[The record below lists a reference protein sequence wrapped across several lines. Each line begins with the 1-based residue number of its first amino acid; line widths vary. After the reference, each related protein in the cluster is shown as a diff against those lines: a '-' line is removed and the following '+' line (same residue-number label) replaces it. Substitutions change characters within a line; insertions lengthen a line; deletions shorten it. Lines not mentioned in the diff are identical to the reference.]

1 MRFTAQKAT
10 ASLRLSPFKAQ
21 LTVLVQQTAVL
32 KQEALLM
39 LPSQISHIHSFAGL
53 PSVYGQRPAY
63 VQMQGKLIYPHTTS
77 SDLLPLFHW
86 FLSSISHEGG
96 CEKLK
101 NLRGLLR
108 KSRDPQIHLPTSTH
122 VYKAPKSIL
131 PTCSFAPGC
140 SHIGSPVSNKTASR
154 NF

>member
-1 MRFTAQKAT
+1 
-10 ASLRLSPFKAQ
+10 
-21 LTVLVQQTAVL
+21 
-32 KQEALLM
+32 M

-101 NLRGLLR
+101 IYG
-108 KSRDPQIHLPTSTH
+108 
-122 VYKAPKSIL
+122 VCCAKAGTPKSIYPPQ
-131 PTCSFAPGC
+131 PTCTRLQNPFCQLVALLLAAVISAPQCPTKLQVAIFDDERSFVFQTYVEA
-140 SHIGSPVSNKTASR
+140 
-154 NF
+154 